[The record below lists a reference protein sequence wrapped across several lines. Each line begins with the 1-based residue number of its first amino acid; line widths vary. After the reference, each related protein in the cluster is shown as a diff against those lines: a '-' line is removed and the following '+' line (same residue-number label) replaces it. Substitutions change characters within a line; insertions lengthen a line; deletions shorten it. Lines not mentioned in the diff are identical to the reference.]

1 MNSPLS
7 KLAIGDHGKI
17 AYFMDNVIA
26 GKLTTM
32 GVLPGSDVMVV
43 RKAPFKGGIYLK
55 IDGHNMVLREQEA
68 ASIMLSTFG

>member
-1 MNSPLS
+1 
-7 KLAIGDHGKI
+7 
-17 AYFMDNVIA
+17 MDNVIA

-32 GVLPGSDVMVV
+32 GVLPGSDVRVI

-68 ASIMLSTFG
+68 AAIILSTFSQ